1 MNIDHEQLD
10 GRIVKINLSGRLDVA
25 GSQEIDAKL
34 AELTAAPISAVI
46 VDLSKVVFL
55 ASIGIRTL
63 LLAAKALRSR
73 GGKMV
78 LLNPDASV
86 TKVLEMSGVDMII
99 SVFRD
104 LNAARAALAAEPS
117 GDA

>member
-1 MNIDHEQLD
+1 MDIYHEQLD
-10 GRIVKINLSGRLDVA
+10 GRILKINLSGRLDVA
-25 GSQEIDAKL
+25 GSQETDPKL

-63 LLAAKALRSR
+63 LVTAKALRSR

-99 SVFRD
+99 GVFRD
-104 LNAARAALAAEPS
+104 LNAARASLAAGPTA
-117 GDA
+117 DA